1 MEKHQLTEFAR
12 KQRERIISARKI
24 KEAAMAEEARKKKEA
39 AMIEEGRKK
48 ELGKKVNMSNADDV
62 TSSAGRPS
70 TAATTNASSAQ
81 DQAPNLKGIDPTQQ
95 KKIINSEFMDY
106 FGTFVTK
113 GNVKTLPGTVNHI
126 KAEAKRRALLN

>member
-1 MEKHQLTEFAR
+1 MTEFAR
-12 KQRERIISARKI
+12 KQRERIISARKL
-24 KEAAMAEEARKKKEA
+24 KEAALAEETRKKKEA
-39 AMIEEGRKK
+39 ALIEEGRKK
-48 ELGKKVNMSNADDV
+48 ELGKKGLNVSNADDV
-62 TSSAGRPS
+62 TSARPS
-70 TAATTNASSAQ
+70 TAATTNAGSAQ
-81 DQAPNLKGIDPTQQ
+81 DQAPNLKGIEPAQQ

>member
-1 MEKHQLTEFAR
+1 
-12 KQRERIISARKI
+12 
-24 KEAAMAEEARKKKEA
+24 MAEEARKKKESA
-39 AMIEEGRKK
+39 IVEEARKK
-48 ELGKKVNMSNADDV
+48 ALGKNANTSNADDV
-62 TSSAGRPS
+62 ASSVGRPS

-81 DQAPNLKGIDPTQQ
+81 DQAPNLKGIDSAQQ

>member
-48 ELGKKVNMSNADDV
+48 ELGKKANMSNADDV

-70 TAATTNASSAQ
+70 TAATTNASSA
-81 DQAPNLKGIDPTQQ
+81 
-95 KKIINSEFMDY
+95 
-106 FGTFVTK
+106 
-113 GNVKTLPGTVNHI
+113 
-126 KAEAKRRALLN
+126 